1 MANVKGGLGQRGM
14 NALFRD
20 NVENVKVDVPSD
32 FPTQEIDISLIDRNP
47 GQARKSF
54 DEESLQSMAS
64 SIAMYG
70 VLQPILLVKSEG
82 GRYMIIAGERR
93 FRASLKAGL
102 KSIPAIVKNLSQQ
115 EIQEISLIE
124 NLHRENLNAIE
135 AAEGI
140 RELMENHGL
149 TQEEVAVRIGK
160 SRPYVT
166 NTLRLLQLPE
176 EVMDMVK
183 SGKLSPGHART
194 ILPVD
199 NKEKLIE
206 FAKLSCEEGIS
217 VRDMERIVQNY
228 LNAPKSNVAAQKRKK
243 EALPLEFKAFVNDMK
258 RLFSTK
264 VILKRNGDKGR
275 IIIDYFNNDDLERIH
290 AIMHLLQIQASNSSS
305 FNDKDTRD

>member
-1 MANVKGGLGQRGM
+1 MANNKGGLGQRGM
-14 NALFRD
+14 SALFCD
-20 NVENVKVDVPSD
+20 NTENVKVDIDGELS
-32 FPTQEIDISLIDRNP
+32 TQEIDIHLIDRNP
-47 GQARKSF
+47 NQPRKTF
-54 DEESLQSMAS
+54 DEESLKSMAS
-64 SIAMYG
+64 SISMYG

-82 GRYMIIAGERR
+82 GRYLIIAGERR
-93 FRASLKAGL
+93 FRASLLAGL
-102 KSIPAIVKNLSQQ
+102 KTIPAIVRELSPQQ
-115 EIQEISLIE
+115 IQEISLIE

-166 NTLRLLQLPE
+166 NTLRLLQLPS

-194 ILPVD
+194 ILTVD

-206 FAKLSCEEGIS
+206 FAKLACEEDIS
-217 VRDMERIVQNY
+217 VRDLERMVQNY
-228 LNAPKSNVAAQKRKK
+228 FSDNASKTAKTRKSK
-243 EALPLEFKAFVNDMK
+243 EPLPLELKTFVSDMK

-264 VILKRNGDKGR
+264 VNLVRNGSKGR
-275 IIIDYFNNDDLERIH
+275 ITIDYYTNDDLERIH
-290 AIMHLLQIQASNSSS
+290 AIMQLLQIYSNQNNKS
-305 FNDKDTRD
+305 N

>member
-1 MANVKGGLGQRGM
+1 MANNKGGLGQRGM
-14 NALFRD
+14 SALFRD
-20 NVENVKVDVPSD
+20 NTENVKVDID
-32 FPTQEIDISLIDRNP
+32 GELATQEIDIHLIDRNP
-47 GQARKSF
+47 NQPRKTF
-54 DEESLQSMAS
+54 DEESLKSMAN
-64 SIAMYG
+64 SISMYG

-82 GRYMIIAGERR
+82 GRFLIIAGERR
-93 FRASLKAGL
+93 FRASLLAGL
-102 KSIPAIVKNLSQQ
+102 KTIPAIVRELSPQQ
-115 EIQEISLIE
+115 IQEISLIE

-166 NTLRLLQLPE
+166 NTLRLLQLPS

-194 ILPVD
+194 ILTVD

-206 FAKLSCEEGIS
+206 FAKLACEEDIS
-217 VRDMERIVQNY
+217 VRDLERMVQNY
-228 LNAPKSNVAAQKRKK
+228 FSDNVGKTAKTRKAK
-243 EALPLEFKAFVNDMK
+243 EPLPLELKTFVSDMK

-264 VILKRNGDKGR
+264 VNLVRNGSKGR
-275 IIIDYFNNDDLERIH
+275 ITIDYYTNDDLERIH
-290 AIMHLLQIQASNSSS
+290 AIMQLLQIYSNQNNKS
-305 FNDKDTRD
+305 N